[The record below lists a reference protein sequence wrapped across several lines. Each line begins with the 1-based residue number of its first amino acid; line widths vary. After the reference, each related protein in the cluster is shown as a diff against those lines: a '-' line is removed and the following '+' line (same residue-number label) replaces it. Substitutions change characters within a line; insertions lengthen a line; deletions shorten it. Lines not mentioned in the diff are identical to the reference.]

1 MTRPKVYKRF
11 RDTIDHDLA
20 RRLYADLKSVAKTAS
35 LCGVSRVTMTKI
47 LDEAGV
53 VRERGNHGQCFGK
66 TITGRRRAR

>member
-1 MTRPKVYKRF
+1 MTRPKTYRRF
-11 RDTIDHDLA
+11 RDTIDHNFA
-20 RRLYADLKSVAKTAS
+20 RQAYADLKSVAKAAS

-53 VRERGNHGQCFGK
+53 VRERGNHGHCFGK